1 MTLLNTDLD
10 MKVRSE
16 MAHELS
22 KLLASNYTLYLKT
35 QNFHWN
41 VKGPFFQSLHTM
53 FETQY
58 NELAIA
64 NDDIAERILALG
76 FPAPATY
83 AEFTTLSFI
92 KDPEP
97 NLKAVNMVAELVE
110 GHQVMIKSI
119 RELIGK
125 ASDENDEATNDLLSP
140 RLNAHEKTL
149 WMLRTFLEE

>member
-1 MTLLNTDLD
+1 MAPLNTDLD
-10 MKVRSE
+10 MNIRSE
-16 MAHELS
+16 IAHELS

-53 FETQY
+53 FEEQY

-83 AEFTTLSFI
+83 AEFAKLSFI
-92 KDPEP
+92 KEPEA
-97 NLKAVNMVAELVE
+97 NLKAVNMVAELIE
-110 GHQVMIKSI
+110 GHQIMIKSI
-119 RELIGK
+119 RAIIGK
-125 ASDENDEATNDLLSP
+125 AGDQNDEATNDLLSP

>member
-1 MTLLNTDLD
+1 MSPLNTDLSINT
-10 MKVRSE
+10 RSE

-58 NELAIA
+58 NELAMA

-83 AEFTTLSFI
+83 KEFAELSFI
-92 KDPEP
+92 KEPEA

-110 GHQVMIKSI
+110 GHQIMIKAI
-119 RELIGK
+119 REIIGK
-125 ASDENDEATNDLLSP
+125 AGDQNDEATNDLLSP